1 MTKLRFQSI
10 GARRATLAGALCAA
24 LATLACGDDEKA
36 AHPPAVGAPE
46 AAAPAA
52 VSEAVGAAE
61 AALEEAKREVAAR
74 KEAVSAAEQALAEAE
89 KRAAAAAEGVTTAKQ
104 AAELGS
110 DAALFRA
117 VQSRL
122 LEDEGLKAVAVSATV
137 HDGQVKLSG
146 RVPDA
151 ALRDRALAVARETPG
166 VRAVESEIEV
176 AD

>member
-1 MTKLRFQSI
+1 MSKLRFRSI
-10 GARRATLAGALCAA
+10 GARRAALAGALCAA
-24 LATLACGDDEKA
+24 LVALGCGDGEKA
-36 AHPPAVGAPE
+36 KHPAAGKAT

-52 VSEAVGAAE
+52 VPEAVAAAQ
-61 AALEEAKREVAAR
+61 AALEAAKREVAAR
-74 KEAVSAAEQALAEAE
+74 KEAVSAAEQALGEAE
-89 KRAAAAAEGVTTAKQ
+89 KRAAAAAEGLTVAKQ

-110 DAALFRA
+110 DATLFRA

-137 HDGQVKLSG
+137 RDGQVKLSG